1 MEDLMEETI
10 SLNQIFS
17 ILKKRIGTIVI
28 FAFIGLAIS
37 GIVTFFFITPKYSSQ
52 AQLVVTLPQTE
63 TTNANDVNTNLQM
76 INTYKDFITSDLVL
90 KEATDKLQDKYG
102 LNMKTSEI
110 KETISVEQNENSQM
124 FSIVANT
131 NKAQEAEQIANT
143 MAAIFKDNAKDVLN
157 VDRITIISDGI
168 VDPTPVSPNNKINL
182 AIGLVLGIVI
192 GVALAFVAE
201 LLDRTVKD
209 TSFVSDELGFTI
221 LGNVA
226 ELSDK
231 DIQDCIK
238 KAQRIPKNNEKTV
251 ERTSES
257 GNELMGRRVRK
268 RV

>member
-10 SLNQIFS
+10 SLNQIFN

-28 FAFIGLAIS
+28 FAFVGLAIS

-90 KEATDKLQDKYG
+90 KEAAEKLQDKYG
-102 LNMKTSEI
+102 MSMKTSEI

-131 NKAQEAEQIANT
+131 NKAQEAEHIANT

-157 VDRITIISDGI
+157 VDRITIISDG
-168 VDPTPVSPNNKINL
+168 VVNTTPVSPSNKMNL
-182 AIGLVLGIVI
+182 IIGLALGII
-192 GVALAFVAE
+192 FGVGLAFIVE
-201 LLDRTVKD
+201 LFDRTVKD
-209 TSFVSDELGFTI
+209 TSFVSEELGFTI
-221 LGNVA
+221 LGSVA

-231 DIQDCIK
+231 DIQDSIK
-238 KAQRIPKNNEKTV
+238 KAQKMPKQSDETV
-251 ERTSES
+251 RMDERKS
-257 GNELMGRRVRK
+257 ELMGRRARK

>member
-1 MEDLMEETI
+1 MEETI
-10 SLNQIFS
+10 SLNQIFG

-90 KEATDKLQDKYG
+90 KEAADKLQDKYG

-124 FSIVANT
+124 FSIVAST
-131 NKAQEAEQIANT
+131 DKAQESEHIANT

-157 VDRITIISDGI
+157 VDRITIISDG
-168 VDPTPVSPNNKINL
+168 VVNTTPVSPNNKINL
-182 AIGLVLGIVI
+182 VIGLAVGVMFGIS
-192 GVALAFVAE
+192 LAFIVE
-201 LLDRTVKD
+201 IFDRTVKD
-209 TSFVSDELGFTI
+209 TSFVSEELGFTI
-221 LGNVA
+221 LGSVA

-231 DIQDCIK
+231 DILDGIK
-238 KAQRIPKNNEKTV
+238 KAQKISKPNEQTTSKNSVSN
-251 ERTSES
+251 SE
-257 GNELMGRRVRK
+257 LTGRRVRK